1 MKTSVSTLHPV
12 FYQIKKDIE
21 NKEGHAMETQRDF
34 ELLCDNIKEVT
45 HDSFHVDT
53 LRRLWNKRHDA
64 YETVRISTLN
74 ILSRYLGFS
83 DWAAYSASIKQDS
96 DTSEPTE
103 GQKVLHS
110 SDFCENAI
118 ITLAW
123 LPNRVCKLRL
133 ITPETGEWE
142 VVEVENSHTLLSGD
156 IITATYI
163 VEGEVLYIG
172 KIIRNG
178 AETGAARIGLDK
190 GVRFI

>member
-1 MKTSVSTLHPV
+1 MRTSLSTLHPV
-12 FYQIKKDIE
+12 FHQIKKDIE
-21 NKEGHAMETQRDF
+21 SKDGHAMETQRDF

-64 YETVRISTLN
+64 YGTVRISTLN

-83 DWAAYSASIKQDS
+83 DWTDYSASIRHDS
-96 DTSEPTE
+96 DSSEPTD
-103 GQKVLHS
+103 GQKVLQT
-110 SDFCENAI
+110 SDFCENAV

-123 LPNRVCKLRL
+123 LPDRVCKLRL
-133 ITPETGEWE
+133 MKPDAGEWE
-142 VVEVENSHTLLSGD
+142 VLEVENSHTLIVGD
-156 IITATYI
+156 TITAKYI
-163 VEGEVLYIG
+163 VEGEVLYIE